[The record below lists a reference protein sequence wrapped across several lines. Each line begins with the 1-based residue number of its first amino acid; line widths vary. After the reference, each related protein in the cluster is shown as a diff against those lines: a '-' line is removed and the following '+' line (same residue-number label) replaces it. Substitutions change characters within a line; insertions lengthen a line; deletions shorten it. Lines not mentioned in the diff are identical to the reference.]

1 MNTIAAR
8 GSIGSIAETTRG
20 SARGKREWK
29 AARTAGDA
37 TLSILLVTYNHE
49 KYILKALQ
57 SISMQMLKDVPVEIV
72 VADDS
77 STDTTRQIIADYFA
91 ANPIGPVRFL
101 DFTRNRGVTRNYQ
114 RSWACLQTKYVAVME
129 GDDYWT
135 DPCKLSKQIEFLENN
150 AACVG
155 CSANYLVGLEGKSQ
169 FLPRIP
175 QEPSKI
181 SYLDSRSL
189 IHDNLIGNFSTCVYR
204 VDALKTIP
212 AAVYDTKSYDWI
224 MNIALSRWGP
234 IAFFHDIMSVYRVHS
249 SGTWSRMSDRQKL
262 QSQIDQIREYDQLT
276 SKMFT
281 PEWDNLVAR
290 LQAEVDRLTALENLS
305 KPEVAAHVVA
315 SPTLNGVAHQHQADV
330 RPLTPESLT
339 ETVASNDLAARS
351 TTAGALVRKVYAS
364 LPNPLLK
371 VARAVAPNVL
381 REQIRKIGKS

>member
-1 MNTIAAR
+1 MNTIVAR
-8 GSIGSIAETTRG
+8 SIGPLAETPRG
-20 SARGKREWK
+20 FAGAKREYK
-29 AARTAGDA
+29 AARKNSDVS
-37 TLSILLVTYNHE
+37 LSILIVTYNHE

-57 SISMQMLKDVPVEIV
+57 SISMQKLKDVPVEIV

-77 STDTTRQIIADYFA
+77 STDMTRQIIADYFV

-101 DFTRNRGVTRNYQ
+101 GFTRNRGVTRNYQ

-150 AACVG
+150 GACVG

-169 FLPRIP
+169 FMPRVQP
-175 QEPSKI
+175 EPSKV
-181 SYLDSRSL
+181 SYLDSRGL

-204 VDALKTIP
+204 VAALKTIP

-224 MNIALSRWGP
+224 MNIALARWGP
-234 IAFFHDIMSVYRVHS
+234 IAFFHDVMSVYRVHS

-290 LQAEVDRLTALENLS
+290 LQAELDRLAALENVS
-305 KPEVAAHVVA
+305 NSVSAKDVMAPADR
-315 SPTLNGVAHQHQADV
+315 SGVAHQRQAEV

-339 ETVASNDLAARS
+339 EILASSAMPVRS
-351 TTAGALVRKVYAS
+351 TAAGALVRKVYTS
-364 LPNPLLK
+364 LPNPLLR
-371 VARAVAPNVL
+371 VTRAMVPNVL